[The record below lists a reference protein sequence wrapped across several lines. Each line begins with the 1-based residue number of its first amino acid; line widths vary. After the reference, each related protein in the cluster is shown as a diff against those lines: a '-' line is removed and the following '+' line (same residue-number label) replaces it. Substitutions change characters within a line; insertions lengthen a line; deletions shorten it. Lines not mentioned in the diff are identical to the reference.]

1 MQLELSLYKQTVK
14 PGEGFGKADGG
25 RGVCK
30 KTVSAVCL
38 FVQPVCRL
46 MPIYSPLVKRLLIK
60 NEFNAKVDADFGWT
74 FPCLGI
80 LSLTIVFF

>member
-30 KTVSAVCL
+30 KRVSAVCL
-38 FVQPVCRL
+38 FVQPVCCCALCSLPETSHCL

-60 NEFNAKVDADFGWT
+60 NEFNAKVDADFG
-74 FPCLGI
+74 
-80 LSLTIVFF
+80 